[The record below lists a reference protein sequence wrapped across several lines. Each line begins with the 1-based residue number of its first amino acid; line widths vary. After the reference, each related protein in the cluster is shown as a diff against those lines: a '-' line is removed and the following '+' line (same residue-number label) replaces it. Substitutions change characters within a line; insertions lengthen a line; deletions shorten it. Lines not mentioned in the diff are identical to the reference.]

1 MSAECPAPPPPRPSP
16 AACRPATGPAGG
28 LFPIAPVLPL
38 IPRTRVPGSGRPLPD
53 AIAVVRPLSLPRT
66 APPYD
71 DQPAGAPPYDDQPA
85 GAPPAAMA
93 RARPPHA
100 GSPPRTGSP
109 PGTAPGPGGPPGAW
123 TGQPGP
129 GEPPHGWPRQFAQVL
144 AETLSGA
151 RPPRQITPWTT
162 GQARR
167 HIERLGPALALDT
180 TPQVRRL
187 VTFRPCA
194 DVMEMTVILGVGPR
208 TRALAVRLERDR
220 LRTAPPHAHRWR
232 CTAVEAA

>member
-1 MSAECPAPPPPRPSP
+1 MSAECPDPPPPRHG
-16 AACRPATGPAGG
+16 PATAGPAGC
-28 LFPIAPVLPL
+28 LPLAPVLPL
-38 IPRTRVPGSGRPLPD
+38 IPRTRAPATGRPLPD
-53 AIAVVRPLSLPRT
+53 AVAVVSPLSLPRIAPLYDDHPAATRARTRAPGRPPRTAGPAGRTSAPHPAPPPT
-66 APPYD
+66 APPPSGPPD
-71 DQPAGAPPYDDQPA
+71 APDPPGPLSPAG
-85 GAPPAAMA
+85 
-93 RARPPHA
+93 
-100 GSPPRTGSP
+100 
-109 PGTAPGPGGPPGAW
+109 
-123 TGQPGP
+123 
-129 GEPPHGWPRQFAQVL
+129 PPHGWPHHFAQVL

-167 HIERLGPALALDT
+167 HIERLGPALALAA

-194 DVMEMTVILGVGPR
+194 DVMEMTVVLGVGPR

-220 LRTAPPHAHRWR
+220 LRAAPPHVPRPGSWR

>member
-1 MSAECPAPPPPRPSP
+1 MSAECPEPPPPRQSP
-16 AACRPATGPAGG
+16 ATAGPEGG
-28 LFPIAPVLPL
+28 LSPLAPVLPL
-38 IPRTRVPGSGRPLPD
+38 IPRAPARRRPLPD

-71 DQPAGAPPYDDQPA
+71 DQ
-85 GAPPAAMA
+85 AADRSDGDST
-93 RARPPHA
+93 RARPPRAATQA
-100 GSPPRTGSP
+100 GQPRTAPPPSTTP
-109 PGTAPGPGGPPGAW
+109 PGGGPSPGG
-123 TGQPGP
+123 
-129 GEPPHGWPRQFAQVL
+129 PPHGWPQHFAQVL

-162 GQARR
+162 GQALRR
-167 HIERLGPALALDT
+167 IERLGPALALGA

-187 VTFRPCA
+187 VTFRPSA
-194 DVMEMTVILGVGPR
+194 DVMEMTVVIGVGPR

-220 LRTAPPHAHRWR
+220 LSAAPPHAPSWR

>member
-1 MSAECPAPPPPRPSP
+1 MSAGQMSAERQEPPPPR
-16 AACRPATGPAGG
+16 RGPATAGPEGG
-28 LFPIAPVLPL
+28 LSPLAPVLPL
-38 IPRTRVPGSGRPLPD
+38 TPRSTAPRSPLPD
-53 AIAVVRPLSLPRT
+53 AIAIVRPLSLPRT

-71 DQPAGAPPYDDQPA
+71 DQPAAVPTRVRPPRGATQTDQPL
-85 GAPPAAMA
+85 
-93 RARPPHA
+93 
-100 GSPPRTGSP
+100 
-109 PGTAPGPGGPPGAW
+109 TAPGPGGPPASR

-129 GEPPHGWPRQFAQVL
+129 GGPPHGWPQHFAQVL

-151 RPPRQITPWTT
+151 RPPRQLTPWMT

-167 HIERLGPALALDT
+167 HIERLGPALALDA

-187 VTFRPCA
+187 VTFRPNA
-194 DVMEMTVILGVGPR
+194 DVMEMTVVIGVGPR

-220 LRTAPPHAHRWR
+220 LSAAPPGASSRIPWR